1 MQEVTSHWSTTDKE
15 THFRLHFYVV
25 HPLGGSSEE
34 IANQE
39 FYQQYDRFLDYLN
52 QRLDRK
58 ADDYVIL
65 SVYLIL
71 QGRIGEAHQSYQLSR
86 QLSNQHGENNSSEE
100 AVIQRDYLG
109 AYLATRVKVGDQL
122 DISSI
127 KAIMDKY
134 KSCGSL
140 RWRNLF
146 NHLNDFVVQVE
157 KGGEQQDTIGS
168 GLPTTESNTGITTDP
183 VFDFSIKDNQV
194 VVRYAN
200 VTQLQVRLYNINAE
214 VMFSSQPFLNN
225 TNKMSDYGWV
235 KANHVETVDLSD
247 HQSDED
253 VALVDQE
260 DDFEWIGVNKIC
272 PRRHAVPI
280 PLVGNML
287 VEVHAH
293 GKTQCQTHFNHALTV
308 HVSEQYGVARVLAT
322 NSDEAKSLSGVY
334 VKVYAK
340 LDSGRTEFWK
350 DGYTSLTGVFDYIS
364 VTHGNALVGD
374 DTLEQAIKK
383 IKKLSLFF
391 SSAQHGVVVK
401 EACPPL

>member
-1 MQEVTSHWSTTDKE
+1 
-15 THFRLHFYVV
+15 V
-25 HPLGGSSEE
+25 HPLGNSSGE

-52 QRLDRK
+52 QRMDRQ
-58 ADDYVIL
+58 ANDYVIL

-86 QLSNQHGENNSSEE
+86 QLSNQGGDRGSNEE

-109 AYLATRVKVGDQL
+109 AYLATRVKAGDHL

-127 KAIMDKY
+127 NAILDKY
-134 KSCGSL
+134 KACGSL
-140 RWRNLF
+140 RWRHLF
-146 NHLNDFVVQVE
+146 NDLNDFVVQVE
-157 KGGEQQDTIGS
+157 KGGEQQDSIGLS
-168 GLPTTESNTGITTDP
+168 TTESNTGVGTDP
-183 VFDFSIKDNQV
+183 VFDFSIKDSQV

-225 TNKMSDYGWV
+225 TNKMSNYGWV

-247 HQSDED
+247 HQSDDD
-253 VALVDQE
+253 VAMVDQE
-260 DDFEWIGVNKIC
+260 DDDFEWIGVNKIR

-308 HVSEQYGVARVLAT
+308 HVSEQYGVARVLDAG
-322 NSDEAKSLSGVY
+322 SDGAKPLSGVY

-340 LDSGRTEFWK
+340 LDGGRTEFWK

-374 DTLEQAIKK
+374 DTLEQAVKK
-383 IKKLSLFF
+383 IKKLSLLF